1 MQIMEKPWMPVVA
14 GILDIISGSAGV
26 VMGLFMA
33 LHLNAARVVQGAQKF
48 GGHPGGLPA
57 MPPFFFPGMGTAI
70 GIALIVIGVLAIVGG
85 IFSLRVKAWGL
96 ALAGAIGGVITG
108 RLLGVL
114 ALIFVVLSR
123 KDFQKA

>member
-1 MQIMEKPWMPVVA
+1 MEKPWMPVVA
-14 GILDIISGSAGV
+14 GILDIISGSVGV

-33 LHLNAARVVQGAQKF
+33 LHLHAARAIQGAQRF
-48 GGHPGGLPA
+48 GGHAGALPA
-57 MPPFFFPGMGTAI
+57 VPPAIFPGMGTGL

-85 IFSLRVKAWGL
+85 IFSLRIKAWGL